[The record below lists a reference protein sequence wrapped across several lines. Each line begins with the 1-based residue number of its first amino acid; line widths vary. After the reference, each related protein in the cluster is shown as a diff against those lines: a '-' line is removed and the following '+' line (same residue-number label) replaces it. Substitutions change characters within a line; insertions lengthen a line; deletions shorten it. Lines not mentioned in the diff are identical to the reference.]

1 VTVSKVPYI
10 REFFCGRSRAA
21 AAPRVPMSVMNSRRF
36 TAQYLP
42 CSRTKGMAHG
52 GLLRCGISI
61 RPMSALGQTRSFGDV
76 GSMSGL
82 PPKPERFVTACR
94 TSARSGSQRLP
105 RPSGLVLLRSQPA
118 LRVRAIPRAD
128 MNYVSRC
135 RLRKQELSG
144 ALVDRAALLLALL
157 WTDSLATWPCPAEA
171 DARPLA

>member
-1 VTVSKVPYI
+1 MIKN
-10 REFFCGRSRAA
+10 GRYQFTEDCD
-21 AAPRVPMSVMNSRRF
+21 RVAETLRRIGDKWSVLIIVLVELGPRRF
-36 TAQYLP
+36 NDLKRSIP
-42 CSRTKGMAHG
+42 
-52 GLLRCGISI
+52 GIS
-61 RPMSALGQTRSFGDV
+61 R
-76 GSMSGL
+76 
-82 PPKPERFVTACR
+82 
-94 TSARSGSQRLP
+94 
-105 RPSGLVLLRSQPA
+105 LVLLRSQPA

>member
-1 VTVSKVPYI
+1 MGPRRANQDGLAHRNDTRPRDQNVYDVRIIPDS
-10 REFFCGRSRAA
+10 GRIADI
-21 AAPRVPMSVMNSRRF
+21 
-36 TAQYLP
+36 
-42 CSRTKGMAHG
+42 G
-52 GLLRCGISI
+52 GRL
-61 RPMSALGQTRSFGDV
+61 
-76 GSMSGL
+76 
-82 PPKPERFVTACR
+82 K
-94 TSARSGSQRLP
+94 SARSGSQRLP